1 MAETTLFTSG
11 THLMILIA
19 KMLLNPPNT
28 LRLAWHGRA
37 ETTLFTSGTHLMFLI
52 PKMLLNHPNPLRL
65 AWHGTA
71 ETTLVNSG
79 THLMFLIP
87 KTHPNPLRLSQCHSP
102 VPQLVE
108 VLYFPLSLGPGYT
121 TYFPQELCSTWM
133 DSNLYLQ

>member
-1 MAETTLFTSG
+1 
-11 THLMILIA
+11 MILIA

-52 PKMLLNHPNPLRL
+52 PKMLLNHPNPQ
-65 AWHGTA
+65 G
-71 ETTLVNSG
+71 
-79 THLMFLIP
+79 
-87 KTHPNPLRLSQCHSP
+87 LSQGHSP

-121 TYFPQELCSTWM
+121 TYCPQELCSTWM
-133 DSNLYLQ
+133 QNESDLKSDDT